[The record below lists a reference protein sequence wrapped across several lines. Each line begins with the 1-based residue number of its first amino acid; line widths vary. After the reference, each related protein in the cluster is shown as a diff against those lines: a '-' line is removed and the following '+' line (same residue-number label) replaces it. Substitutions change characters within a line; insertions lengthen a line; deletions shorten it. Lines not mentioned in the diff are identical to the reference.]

1 MIINLY
7 AILKRKVK
15 YLTIILRSSVRL
27 EETTALFGK
36 GFYTEWTHPY
46 NTGDVADII
55 KNLSSKK
62 SHGHDNISTKICGV
76 STYAELV

>member
-36 GFYTEWTHPY
+36 GFYTERTHP
-46 NTGDVADII
+46 
-55 KNLSSKK
+55 
-62 SHGHDNISTKICGV
+62 
-76 STYAELV
+76 